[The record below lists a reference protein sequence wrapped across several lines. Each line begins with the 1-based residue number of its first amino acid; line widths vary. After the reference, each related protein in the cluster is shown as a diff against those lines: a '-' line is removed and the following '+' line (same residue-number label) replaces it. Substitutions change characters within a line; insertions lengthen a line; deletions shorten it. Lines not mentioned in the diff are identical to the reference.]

1 MVALFSRPIV
11 SNSLQPHSLQYARPP
26 YPSPSPRV
34 CPSSC
39 PLRRWCLPAI
49 SSSDALFSICPQS
62 FPASGIF
69 PMSRLLATDDQNSG
83 ASVLVSVLSTSIQ
96 GWFSLKL
103 TGLILLSKALFRSLL
118 QHHSSKASILWRS
131 VLFTVQLSQPHV
143 TTGKTIALTI

>member
-62 FPASGIF
+62 FPASGTF
-69 PMSRLLATDDQNSG
+69 PMSRLLASDDQNSG